1 MPKETDECT
10 TCGKL
15 HLSGCELCNNC
26 WEVERRIADYLKS
39 PKGVQFIRDAMPKLD
54 DWVDG
59 DPDAWDYDAVLR
71 NYDVK
76 VERAVPVDH
85 GYSLCWKHGTMGI
98 GTGEETHA
106 RKAAALFVE
115 LWLRGV
121 SASFAD
127 KLMDGFL
134 FYTEFQEKAMKKMGE
149 AEKDLTT

>member
-1 MPKETDECT
+1 MLKETDKCT
-10 TCGKL
+10 TCGKQ
-15 HLSGCELCNNC
+15 HLSGGDLCNNC
-26 WEVERRIADYLKS
+26 WEVERRLADYLKS
-39 PKGVQFIRDAMPKLD
+39 PKGVQQVRDAMPILD

-59 DPDAWDYDAVLR
+59 KADAWDYDAVLR
-71 NYDVK
+71 DYEVT

-85 GYSLCWKHGTMGI
+85 GYVLFWEHGTMGVQ
-98 GTGEETHA
+98 TGNETHA

-134 FYTEFQEKAMKKMGE
+134 FMLERREKF
-149 AEKDLTT
+149 EKTL